1 MFRKSLLIGILSSS
15 LLFPLFVNAQ
25 ENNSESP
32 NLITV
37 EGEGILQTKPYKL
50 NCPCQINWE
59 ITLTKMNVFEA
70 KLEPTSE
77 GNSTIFFA
85 SPALYGPSH
94 GSYYVPASESGEY
107 MISTIGGN
115 KFKITIQQN
124 QNAKD
129 DTSSNESKETPKLD
143 SDDNI
148 NYLLKWAQQIDDI
161 CKSVI
166 VDSDLNDKT
175 CALRDEYRSY
185 LKTKGW
191 CWGKP
196 GDFVYQ
202 EKWEHCQN

>member
-59 ITLTKMNVFEA
+59 IIPSDISLFQA
-70 KLEPTSE
+70 SLEPTSE
-77 GNSTIFFA
+77 SKSTIFF
-85 SPALYGPSH
+85 SYTTSHGPSH

-107 MISTIGGN
+107 MINTTGTS